1 MIGEATKRMQG
12 VPWLFS
18 GPVARLLDVLD
29 ADGEETRIVGGAV
42 RNALLGHEPGDID
55 FASTALPEVTTRR
68 AKAAGFHVVP
78 TGIDHGTVTVLVDH
92 HPFEVTTLREDIETF
107 GRHAT
112 VKFGRDWRK
121 DAERRDF
128 TINALAVDKAGVVHD
143 HVGGLADLAARRVRF
158 IGDAGA
164 RVREDYLRILRF
176 FRFHAGYGE
185 GEPDAEA
192 LAACLAERAGL
203 ERLSRERIRAELLK
217 LLAGRR
223 AADACALMAGL
234 GVLGPLLGGVPYS
247 GTLARLAHQREAAG
261 ERADALLR
269 LGALAV
275 RIREDA
281 ERLGER
287 LRLSRAETA
296 RLAQLDGYRA
306 LSPALDE
313 QARRTALYRL
323 GTQAFADQVQL
334 AWATSGAPSDD
345 AGWRDLLALP
355 QHWQAPKLPFGGAEL
370 MARGVP
376 AGPELGAA
384 LKRAEA
390 AWCAA
395 GFPLVAERLERLL
408 DAAASAS
415 TSPG

>member
-55 FASTALPEVTTRR
+55 FASTGLPEVTTRR

-92 HPFEVTTLREDIETF
+92 QPFEVTSLREDIETF

-128 TINALAVDKAGVVHD
+128 TINALSADKAGVVHD

-223 AADACALMAGL
+223 AADACALMTQLGL
-234 GVLGPLLGGVPYS
+234 LEQLIGTMPDS
-247 GTLARLAHQREAAG
+247 GALAHLVHIREAA
-261 ERADALLR
+261 EEKADPLLM
-269 LGALAV
+269 LGALVV
-275 RIREDA
+275 RYRADA

-296 RLAQLDGYRA
+296 RLAALDGFA
-306 LSPALDE
+306 MLSPDLVEA
-313 QARRTALYRL
+313 ARRTALYRL
-323 GTQAFADQVQL
+323 GEQAFTDQVHL

-355 QHWQAPKLPFGGAEL
+355 RHWQAPKLPFGGAEL

-395 GFPLVAERLERLL
+395 GFPMESDKVAAVIDQAL
-408 DAAASAS
+408 A
-415 TSPG
+415 